1 MLSAA
6 LDRSG
11 PAIAPLDPG
20 LPQARLDELLAAF
33 APNAIVTTEG
43 TKPVALP
50 GAGGRPAPGVDED
63 VAVVLATSGST
74 GVPKGAELSAGAM
87 LASARASLAR
97 LGAGPGVGEGGS
109 GKASR
114 RWLCCLPTHHISGLG
129 VLVRSLAGGTE
140 PLIVDRVDADLA
152 GSADCDYVSL
162 VPTQLQ
168 RLLEAGAPV
177 SRFRAILLGGAAV
190 PPGLLDAAS
199 AAGARVI
206 TTYGM
211 TETCGGC
218 VYNGTPLDGV
228 RLASGPDGRIR
239 ISGPVLFSRYRGCS
253 PELTSQCLTDGWFVT
268 SDLGGLDVDGRL
280 VLHGRADDV
289 INSGGEKV
297 VPGLVEQAL
306 RDCPSVK
313 DAVVVGV
320 PDPRWGERVTAV
332 IVPADEAAPP
342 GLAELRAAVA
352 GRLPRYAAPRA
363 VVCVPEIPLLTSGKP
378 DRLAVRMICG
388 AAGC

>member
-1 MLSAA
+1 
-6 LDRSG
+6 
-11 PAIAPLDPG
+11 
-20 LPQARLDELLAAF
+20 
-33 APNAIVTTEG
+33 
-43 TKPVALP
+43 
-50 GAGGRPAPGVDED
+50 
-63 VAVVLATSGST
+63 
-74 GVPKGAELSAGAM
+74 
-87 LASARASLAR
+87 
-97 LGAGPGVGEGGS
+97 
-109 GKASR
+109 
-114 RWLCCLPTHHISGLG
+114 
-129 VLVRSLAGGTE
+129 
-140 PLIVDRVDADLA
+140 
-152 GSADCDYVSL
+152 
-162 VPTQLQ
+162 
-168 RLLEAGAPV
+168 V

-199 AAGARVI
+199 AAGARVV

-218 VYNGTPLDGV
+218 VYNGIPLDGV
-228 RLASGPDGRIR
+228 RLASGPDGRIL
-239 ISGPVLFSRYRGCS
+239 ISGPVLFSRYRAA

-268 SDLGGLDVDGRL
+268 SDLGGPDADGRL

-306 RDCPSVK
+306 RACPAVK

-320 PDPRWGERVTAV
+320 PDPQWGERVTAV

-352 GRLPRYAAPRA
+352 GKLPRYAAPRA

-378 DRLAVRMICG
+378 DRLAVRMI
-388 AAGC
+388 AARPGV

>member
-1 MLSAA
+1 MMSVYSCPAAGPDACQSITIPPREGCQNPPINLTTVTSKPLHAVLLRSSDGSPERLLSMLSAA

-162 VPTQLQ
+162 VPT
-168 RLLEAGAPV
+168 
-177 SRFRAILLGGAAV
+177 
-190 PPGLLDAAS
+190 
-199 AAGARVI
+199 
-206 TTYGM
+206 
-211 TETCGGC
+211 
-218 VYNGTPLDGV
+218 
-228 RLASGPDGRIR
+228 
-239 ISGPVLFSRYRGCS
+239 
-253 PELTSQCLTDGWFVT
+253 
-268 SDLGGLDVDGRL
+268 
-280 VLHGRADDV
+280 
-289 INSGGEKV
+289 
-297 VPGLVEQAL
+297 
-306 RDCPSVK
+306 
-313 DAVVVGV
+313 
-320 PDPRWGERVTAV
+320 
-332 IVPADEAAPP
+332 
-342 GLAELRAAVA
+342 
-352 GRLPRYAAPRA
+352 
-363 VVCVPEIPLLTSGKP
+363 
-378 DRLAVRMICG
+378 
-388 AAGC
+388 